1 MKYDR
6 LHLMTKICYFYYN
19 EGLTQSEI
27 AAKLNI
33 SRQMASRLLQKAKE
47 EGIVEIYIKSPV
59 VNIADLEVK
68 IEKKFGLK
76 EAIVIQNNQISGE
89 ELKAKL
95 GNAAAAY
102 LEHQLTQGL
111 KIGVGW
117 GTTLRYMAEHFN
129 KLNVFPLKD
138 IKVYQLIGGI
148 NNVEYHIL
156 AQDIVALISSSL
168 GAKDYYIH
176 APCIVANEEVCDTIM
191 SEGVIREV
199 LKQFNGIDYAFLGIG
214 TLEDPIISR
223 FLQPEEIENLRELG
237 AVGQICL
244 RYFDNQG
251 QFLTGALN
259 KRVISVSVEQLS
271 QMKNVVA
278 LAGGSDKFDAVLGI
292 LKSGLLDVL
301 VTDEETARFVLEN

>member
-1 MKYDR
+1 
-6 LHLMTKICYFYYN
+6 
-19 EGLTQSEI
+19 
-27 AAKLNI
+27 
-33 SRQMASRLLQKAKE
+33 
-47 EGIVEIYIKSPV
+47 
-59 VNIADLEVK
+59 
-68 IEKKFGLK
+68 
-76 EAIVIQNNQISGE
+76 
-89 ELKAKL
+89 
-95 GNAAAAY
+95 
-102 LEHQLTQGL
+102 
-111 KIGVGW
+111 
-117 GTTLRYMAEHFN
+117 
-129 KLNVFPLKD
+129 
-138 IKVYQLIGGI
+138 
-148 NNVEYHIL
+148 
-156 AQDIVALISSSL
+156 
-168 GAKDYYIH
+168 
-176 APCIVANEEVCDTIM
+176 M